1 LRNFFK
7 RYGYFIFPAAVL
19 LIILAVKNMNG
30 ISVPNGYYLMHYL
43 FNYSHGF
50 MTRGFIGHVI
60 SLFTDTVTPGLASGL
75 QFSFSVLLLISASV
89 CISIV
94 LKKTDGDRKIYAF
107 VVMLLVLIVFHPQS
121 FAMYFESSYTDKLMI
136 ALTLIAVLFAE
147 RKHLIWLVPSIC
159 LLCTLISIYYSLHSM
174 ILIAIVLLQK
184 FYDSRYSIK
193 NGAVCL
199 LSYGLII
206 AVSIYGMSVMY
217 DLSFGS
223 PEEMCEY
230 FLSRYTGD
238 PYSTVQWYVDTV
250 FVEYF
255 FPMLSLVKDNVQ
267 NDLSFHN
274 RFWELV
280 FDLSLLYIPMF
291 AACGYF
297 WFKSLKNSENKF
309 QKFIFFLCLISPVLT
324 LLPVF
329 LSLEYERHFEVNI
342 QMQICIC
349 FYYLAKKNDAAT
361 SAAARIYDFFAANRQ
376 AFYLSAAYFITA
388 VGLL

>member
-1 LRNFFK
+1 
-7 RYGYFIFPAAVL
+7 
-19 LIILAVKNMNG
+19 
-30 ISVPNGYYLMHYL
+30 
-43 FNYSHGF
+43 
-50 MTRGFIGHVI
+50 
-60 SLFTDTVTPGLASGL
+60 
-75 QFSFSVLLLISASV
+75 
-89 CISIV
+89 
-94 LKKTDGDRKIYAF
+94 
-107 VVMLLVLIVFHPQS
+107 
-121 FAMYFESSYTDKLMI
+121 
-136 ALTLIAVLFAE
+136 
-147 RKHLIWLVPSIC
+147 
-159 LLCTLISIYYSLHSM
+159 M

-206 AVSIYGMSVMY
+206 AVSIYGTSVMY

-223 PEEMCEY
+223 PKEMCEY

-255 FPMLSLVKDNVQ
+255 VPMFPGISYLIENFLNFDS
-267 NDLSFHN
+267 
-274 RFWELV
+274 RFWKLV
-280 FDLSLLYIPMF
+280 FDLLLLYIPMF

-297 WFKSLKNSENKF
+297 WLKSLKSTENKF

-324 LLPVF
+324 MFPLLI
-329 LSLEYERHFEVNI
+329 SLEYERHFDVNI

-349 FYYLAKKNDAAT
+349 LYYLAKRNDAAT